1 MVWPP
6 IYSVSLT
13 FAGCPLQLYLLRMF
27 CSSAH
32 RKISFRTW
40 FFQMFFNK
48 SLIKCEKFVSCL
60 MQYSKKYWKWPETYV
75 LILHSYWTP
84 QFQNFC
90 HSSYMF
96 MITLYNSK
104 ILLSLHCFLTPQFQ
118 TFTNL
123 LIGIFESS
131 NSTQFFLEVERNYA
145 SIIVTI
151 ISNITALQCYLLW
164 ILVSIRRLLQLIVYI
179 GVSISPSK
187 TLPLLFRQAPS

>member
-60 MQYSKKYWKWPETYV
+60 MQYSKKYGKWPETYV
-75 LILHSYWTP
+75 LIQHSFRTP
-84 QFQNFC
+84 KFC
-90 HSSYMF
+90 YFSYVVT
-96 MITLYNSK
+96 ISLYNSK
-104 ILLSLHCFLTPQFQ
+104 ILLSLNYFLTLQFQ
-118 TFTNL
+118 TFTKISHSFFFE
-123 LIGIFESS
+123 IG
-131 NSTQFFLEVERNYA
+131 TNYV
-145 SIIVTI
+145 SIMVNI
-151 ISNITALQCYLLW
+151 ISNNTVLQCYLLW
-164 ILVSIRRLLQLIVYI
+164 IFMSIRLLQLIVCI
-179 GVSISPSK
+179 GISTSSHLKNIIPSFF
-187 TLPLLFRQAPS
+187 LFFFC

>member
-60 MQYSKKYWKWPETYV
+60 MQYSKKYWKWPETYK

-84 QFQNFC
+84 QFQNFAIPPTWLSS
-90 HSSYMF
+90 HS
-96 MITLYNSK
+96 ITQRYCYPC
-104 ILLSLHCFLTPQFQ
+104 ITFSLHNFKLLPIYQLEFLGIVIPLF
-118 TFTNL
+118 FFFFE
-123 LIGIFESS
+123 IFEK
-131 NSTQFFLEVERNYA
+131 LCVNY
-145 SIIVTI
+145 S
-151 ISNITALQCYLLW
+151 
-164 ILVSIRRLLQLIVYI
+164 
-179 GVSISPSK
+179 
-187 TLPLLFRQAPS
+187 

>member
-60 MQYSKKYWKWPETYV
+60 MQHSKKYWKWPETYK

-84 QFQNFC
+84 QFQNFAIPPTWLSS
-90 HSSYMF
+90 HS
-96 MITLYNSK
+96 ITQRYCYPC
-104 ILLSLHCFLTPQFQ
+104 ITFSLHNFKLLPICQLEFFGLVIHCFFVCLFA
-118 TFTNL
+118 
-123 LIGIFESS
+123 
-131 NSTQFFLEVERNYA
+131 FFLRFLRNYV
-145 SIIVTI
+145 SVIVNI
-151 ISNITALQCYLLW
+151 ISNNTVLQCYLLW
-164 ILVSIRRLLQLIVYI
+164 IFVSIKFLQLIV
-179 GVSISPSK
+179 
-187 TLPLLFRQAPS
+187 